1 MTGEHI
7 PDLELSLYAFDPDAL
22 SRERAAEIDRH
33 TARCADCGVRLDF
46 YAVAEEDLHDPSV
59 WVLPAVSPA
68 SAMRAYAR
76 RCQAEDAEADA
87 LLEPYFRN
95 PVKAAWHLGR
105 RRELYTGGVVRK
117 LNAQAH
123 ATFASLPRVALTHAD
138 NAQVIAEALPDDLY
152 PNGAVYELRGT
163 AWKERANA
171 LVRLGRLDEA
181 LESVR
186 RAERAYEHLQ
196 SSGHGLAA
204 VELVR
209 AAAYYQMGELTKAEY
224 HADRA
229 AQGYTKLGQRH
240 RTMKALLLR
249 GEIQYEA
256 AQFDDAAKIF
266 ARIIDY
272 GEELADPQWIAKGSY
287 TLASCELER
296 GKLGEATVLY
306 TKALVIF
313 RETGPTADR
322 VSTEWGLARVVLGGG
337 NASEAVRRLHQ
348 VVTAFE
354 EIGMVTDAALASLD
368 MADALFVLQRMEQIE
383 KLAAHAFRVLKEAG
397 ILSGAL
403 TALAYLKEAAATR
416 RLNRKVIHGIRK
428 FLQQAERDPE
438 LLFVPPPDTF
448 N

>member
-33 TARCADCGVRLDF
+33 AARCADCGTRLDF
-46 YAVAEEDLHDPSV
+46 YAVAEEDLHDPAV

-76 RCQAEDAEADA
+76 RCEAEDAEADA
-87 LLEPYFRN
+87 LLEPYFAN
-95 PVKAAWHLGR
+95 PAKAAWHLGR

-186 RAERAYEHLQ
+186 RAERAYEHLR

-209 AAAYYQMGELTKAEY
+209 AATYYQMGEFDKAAI
-224 HADRA
+224 HAQKSEHAYAR
-229 AQGYTKLGQRH
+229 LGEESR
-240 RTMKALLLR
+240 RMKAVHLR
-249 GEIQYEA
+249 GSIKLEA
-256 AQFDDAAKIF
+256 GELEDAA
-266 ARIIDY
+266 RLYQQVIDH
-272 GEELADPQWIAKGSY
+272 GEMINGAEWIAKGAY
-287 TLASCELER
+287 GRANCELDLGR
-296 GKLGEATVLY
+296 IGEASMLF

-313 RETGPTADR
+313 RETGPAADR
-322 VSTEWGLARVVLGGG
+322 VSTEWGLARVVLHGG
-337 NASEAVRRLHQ
+337 NASEALRRLRD
-348 VVTAFE
+348 VVSAFE
-354 EIGMVTDAALASLD
+354 AIDIVTDAALASLD
-368 MADALFVLQRMEQIE
+368 VADALFVLRRPDQIE
-383 KLAAHAFRVLKEAG
+383 RVALHAFRVLKTAG

-403 TALAYLKEAAATR
+403 AALAYLKEAAATR